1 MDKIYLRFPG
11 AIVFSLLASILIM
24 LSPLPSFLESWRPE
38 WVALTLIHW
47 AIILPKKVSLFFAW
61 FCGLMVDSLFAS
73 NSILGQHALGFVIV
87 TFFAARFAERINPQ
101 ALWQQSFMILV
112 ILATYL
118 LINLWIM
125 GVTGN
130 TPSSWAY
137 WLPLFS
143 SLVIWPI
150 WHALLNKLHVRRK
163 VAI

>member
-11 AIVFSLLASILIM
+11 AIIFSLLASILIM
-24 LSPLPSFLESWRPE
+24 LIPLPAVLESWRPE
-38 WVALTLIHW
+38 WIALTLIHW

-130 TPSSWAY
+130 TPTSWAY

-143 SLVIWPI
+143 SLIIWPV

>member
-11 AIVFSLLASILIM
+11 AIVFSLLLSILVM
-24 LSPLPSFLESWRPE
+24 LIPLPDTFTNWRPE

-47 AIILPKKVSLFFAW
+47 AIILPRRVSLFFAW

-73 NSILGQHALGFVIV
+73 NSILGQHALGFVII
-87 TFFAARFAERINPQ
+87 TFFAVRFADRINPQ

-130 TPSSWAY
+130 TPTSWAY

-143 SLVIWPI
+143 SLLVWPI
-150 WHALLNKLHVRRK
+150 WHTLLNKLHVRRK